1 MNHLAMRHDRGLG
14 HPYLSRRLKKMFLA
28 RPLLQLLAGVIL
40 ASLSILDPRLNQ
52 CPRCFKIMI
61 SPGFFNPLGRRAWLF
76 ATACVLQFSHS
87 AIYAQ
92 VGPAEGREGL
102 VELSSQ
108 DARLKGHY
116 AVPGFKVQIV
126 AAEPAIIDPTAMAF
140 DDQGRL
146 YVSEWRKADRMY
158 DTFDTI
164 KLPEGGTQR
173 ITRRRKATMDI
184 VKRLEDRDKD
194 GIYEYSE
201 VVVDGAEMPSS
212 IFPWKGSL
220 YLTCVG
226 RLEKWSDEDGDGK
239 FETRTIVADG
249 FCGFYHHWLSGM
261 TLGTDGWLYLTA
273 GDNDNH
279 VVGSDG
285 SRVEISRCGGVIRS
299 RPDGSRMNMFALG
312 FRNPYRD
319 LVFNSNF
326 DAFVVDNDNEDGSK
340 FQGVR
345 LINPVEEGDYG
356 WRLLPGAFCCRPDFD
371 RGAVDGELPGKLPI
385 VAKTGRGAPAG
396 LAVYH
401 GTAFPDRFRDLMI
414 YPDVFRKLVRAYEV
428 EPKGGANSL
437 KREITLMTADDDLF
451 RPCQTVVGPDGAI
464 YVLDWRSNSGGA
476 GRLWGDGQFG
486 RLYKITW
493 GGTPQEP
500 ARTVRPKADW
510 SHITGAADAQLLE
523 MLRSKDY
530 QQADRALREIVER
543 GAKSRA
549 GLQALL
555 NDKSAPVR
563 ARCLGLQG
571 LRQLWNSDVEAILIA
586 ALSDPEFQVRRL
598 AAQAI
603 SWEPTKS
610 RPDFVPVLESHLARE
625 TNGQVIRELAL
636 AIGRHATDNP
646 ARAAET
652 LLTWLHDHPTQ
663 DVATRDAFIR
673 GIERLGET
681 AVEVVAQNVRLG
693 TDSKRANAVG
703 VFSAMRTEPAAR
715 RLPDL
720 VVLPNLSADDRL
732 VFVRMFKDIP
742 LNIPVATVKL
752 VQYVQAHPELDAR
765 IELATLQNVRLA
777 GLPAHDLVARLM
789 DDSDE
794 SVRIAAIGYA
804 SESRF
809 PSLST
814 KLASRL
820 TDSKRSASERLAV
833 LRALRSTGAGA
844 FDMIAKAAQTDDP
857 DTTWTVAVLR
867 GLSETNR
874 TKAIPFLE
882 KALANSSDEVHSD
895 ALALLGEQPQTA
907 LRLGQLYVD
916 GKLKTSDAPNVLAAL
931 RKFNTDPHRALQTKI
946 EKQIEDSIKSIDRVA
961 LAGLVEKAN
970 PWRGMG
976 VFLKE
981 GGARCTTCHKMESI
995 GGNVGPAL
1003 TGAFQSYS
1011 VEKLIESMLEPSK
1024 ELKEGYESYKVALKN
1039 GRVVSGTK
1047 VSQDAK
1053 TLVMREASGQELRID
1068 VAEIDE
1074 QARETISL
1082 MPLGLVADLSQ
1093 QELADLLAF
1102 LRHKPAQES
1111 LKTIERVRR
1120 VMSIG
1125 PVPIEADGKSVA
1137 LARPNLAKSLIGQDG
1152 QTIGWA
1158 ALDTSSAGTMNLR
1171 GQFGTNPGRAYS
1183 VVWVESPLDQAAGL
1197 RAGQEGAARVYLNG
1211 AKIGTL
1217 KASANAKPDDTP
1229 LVLNLKKGWNVITIA
1244 SDRAATGENRVQL
1257 LIQSAVPVKTS
1268 AVGPETTTAAAGE

>member
-1 MNHLAMRHDRGLG
+1 MISRFFAGRKTACIFALAMMSASCALFTH
-14 HPYLSRRLKKMFLA
+14 
-28 RPLLQLLAGVIL
+28 QL
-40 ASLSILDPRLNQ
+40 
-52 CPRCFKIMI
+52 M
-61 SPGFFNPLGRRAWLF
+61 
-76 ATACVLQFSHS
+76 
-87 AIYAQ
+87 AQ

-102 VELSSQ
+102 VDLGNQ
-108 DARLKGHY
+108 DPRLKGHY
-116 AVPGFKVQIV
+116 GVPGFKVQIV
-126 AAEPAIIDPTAMAF
+126 AAEPTIIDPTAMAF

-146 YVSEWRKADRMY
+146 YVAEWRKADRMY

-173 ITRRRKATMDI
+173 ITRRRKATMDV

-194 GIYEYSE
+194 GIYEHSE

-226 RLEKWSDEDGDGK
+226 RLEKWSDADGDGR
-239 FETRTIVADG
+239 FETRDIIADG

-279 VVGSDG
+279 VVGADG
-285 SRVEISRCGGVIRS
+285 SRVEVSRCGGVFRS
-299 RPDGSRMNMFALG
+299 RPDATRMNLFALG

-428 EPKGGANSL
+428 EPKGGANVL

-476 GRLWGDGQFG
+476 GRLWGDGQWG

-493 GGTPQEP
+493 GGTDKEP
-500 ARTVRPKADW
+500 ALAVRPRADW
-510 SHITGAADAQLLE
+510 THVTGATDAQLFE
-523 MLRSKDY
+523 MLRGKDY
-530 QQADRALREIVER
+530 QQSDRALRELVER
-543 GAKSRA
+543 GEKSRD
-549 GLQALL
+549 GLFALL
-555 NDKSAPVR
+555 NDKSAPER

-571 LRQLWNSDVEAILIA
+571 LRQLWNADVEATLVA
-586 ALSDPEFQVRRL
+586 ALDDTSFQVRRL
-598 AAQAI
+598 AAQAL
-603 SWEPTKS
+603 SWEPTKP
-610 RPDFVPVLESHLARE
+610 RPDFVPVLEAHLPRE
-625 TNGQVIRELAL
+625 KNGQVQRELAL

-646 ARAAET
+646 ARAGEVM
-652 LLTWLHDHPTQ
+652 LTWLHDHADA

-673 GIERLGET
+673 SIERLGET
-681 AVEVVAQNVRLG
+681 AVEVVAQTIRLG
-693 TDSKRANAVG
+693 TDSRRRNAVG

-720 VVLPNLSADDRL
+720 VVLPNLSPDDRL

-765 IELATLQNVRLA
+765 IELATLQNVRMA
-777 GLPAHDLVARLM
+777 GLPATELIARLL
-789 DDSDE
+789 DDTDE
-794 SVRIAAIGYA
+794 SVRIAATQYA

-809 PSLST
+809 PNLSA
-814 KLASRL
+814 KLADRL
-820 TDSKRSASERLAV
+820 TDTKRSAAERLAV
-833 LRALRSTGAGA
+833 LGALRTTGAGA
-844 FDMIAKAAQTDDP
+844 FDLIAKAAEGVSDDSA
-857 DTTWTVAVLR
+857 WTISVLR
-867 GLSETNR
+867 GLSTTDR
-874 TKAIPFLE
+874 KRSIPYLE
-882 KALANSSDEVHSD
+882 RALTSQSDDVRAD
-895 ALALLGEQPQTA
+895 ALSLLGEQPETA
-907 LRLGQLYVD
+907 LGLGRLYVEN
-916 GKLKTSDAPNVLAAL
+916 KLKPADAPSVLASL
-931 RKFNTDPHRALQTKI
+931 RKFDTQEHRDLQSRI
-946 EKQIEDSIKSIDRVA
+946 EKQIEDSIKSIDRIA

-970 PWRGMG
+970 PWLGMG
-976 VFLKE
+976 VFLRE
-981 GGARCTTCHKMESI
+981 GGARCTTCHRMESI
-995 GGNVGPAL
+995 GGSVGPAL

-1011 VEKLIESMLEPSK
+1011 VEKLIESILEPSK

-1039 GRVVSGTK
+1039 GRVVSGIK
-1047 VSQDAK
+1047 VSQDDK
-1053 TLVMREASGQELRID
+1053 TLVLRDASGQELRID

-1074 QARETISL
+1074 QARDSVSL
-1082 MPLGLVADLSQ
+1082 MPVGLVADLSR
-1093 QELADLLAF
+1093 QEMADLLAF
-1102 LRHKPAQES
+1102 LRNKTAQES
-1111 LKTIERVRR
+1111 LKTLQQVKRVTA
-1120 VMSIG
+1120 IG
-1125 PVPIEADGKSVA
+1125 PVPIEPDGKSVD
-1137 LARPNLAKSLIGQDG
+1137 LARPDLSRNLTGQDG
-1152 QTIGWA
+1152 QTIGWVE
-1158 ALDTSSAGTMNLR
+1158 LDSASSGMMNLR
-1171 GQFGTNPGRAYS
+1171 GQFGTNPGRAYTAL
-1183 VVWVESPLDQAAGL
+1183 WIESPVDQSAGV
-1197 RAGQEGAARVYLNG
+1197 RVGIEGASRLYLNG
-1211 AKIGTL
+1211 QKVTTL
-1217 KASANAKPDDTP
+1217 KPTPNAKLDETP
-1229 LVLNLKKGWNVITIA
+1229 VELRLKKGWNVLTIA
-1244 SDRAATGENRVQL
+1244 SDRVPSGDNRLQLWIQAATSVNL
-1257 LIQSAVPVKTS
+1257 SAEVPK
-1268 AVGPETTTAAAGE
+1268 AAQPAAEE

>member
-1 MNHLAMRHDRGLG
+1 MIF
-14 HPYLSRRLKKMFLA
+14 RRFA
-28 RPLLQLLAGVIL
+28 NSIGQCAG
-40 ASLSILDPRLNQ
+40 
-52 CPRCFKIMI
+52 
-61 SPGFFNPLGRRAWLF
+61 LF
-76 ATACVLQFSHS
+76 AFALTLIAQSS
-87 AIYAQ
+87 ALFAQ
-92 VGPAEGREGL
+92 VGPAESREGL
-102 VELSSQ
+102 VELSGQ
-108 DARLKGHY
+108 DPRLKGHY

-126 AAEPAIIDPTAMAF
+126 ASEPAIIDPTAMAF

-146 YVSEWRKADRMY
+146 YVSEWRKADHMF
-158 DTFDTI
+158 DTFDVI

-173 ITRRRKATMDI
+173 ITRRRKASTDI

-194 GIYEYSE
+194 GIYEHSE
-201 VVVDGAEMPSS
+201 IVVDGAEMPSS

-239 FETRTIVADG
+239 FETRSIVADG

-299 RPDGSRMNMFALG
+299 RPDGSRMNMFAMG

-396 LAVYH
+396 LSVYH
-401 GTAFPDRFRDLMI
+401 GTAFPERFRDLMI

-428 EPKGGANSL
+428 EPKGGANIL

-451 RPCQTVVGPDGAI
+451 RPCQTVVGPDGAM

-493 GGTPQEP
+493 GGTDKEP
-500 ARTVRPKADW
+500 ALAARPKNDW
-510 SHITGAADAQLLE
+510 THVTGATDAALLS
-523 MLRSKDY
+523 MLRSLDY
-530 QQADRALREIVER
+530 QQADRALREVVER

-549 GLQALL
+549 GLFALL
-555 NDKSAPVR
+555 NDKQAPVR
-563 ARCLGLQG
+563 ARTLGLQG
-571 LRQLWNSDVEAILIA
+571 LRQLWNGDVEAALIT
-586 ALSDPEFQVRRL
+586 ALNDPEFQIRRL
-598 AAQAI
+598 AAQAL
-603 SWEPTKS
+603 SWEPVKS

-625 TNGQVIRELAL
+625 TNGQVLRELAL
-636 AIGRHATDNP
+636 AVGRHATDNP
-646 ARAAET
+646 ARAAE
-652 LLTWLHDHPTQ
+652 LMLNWLHDHSNQ

-673 GIERLGET
+673 SIERLGET
-681 AVEVVAQNVRLG
+681 AVEVVAQTIRLG

-720 VVLPNLSADDRL
+720 VILPNLSADDRL

-742 LNIPVATVKL
+742 LNIPVATAKL
-752 VQYVQAHPELDAR
+752 VQFVQANPDLDAR

-777 GLPAHDLVARLM
+777 GLPAHDLIARLL

-794 SVRIAAIGYA
+794 SVRVAAVQYA

-809 PSLST
+809 PKLGE
-814 KLASRL
+814 KLADRL
-820 TDSKRSASERLAV
+820 TDTRRSPAERLAT
-833 LRALRSTGAGA
+833 LRALRSTGKAA
-844 FDMIAKAAQTDDP
+844 FDVIAKAAEGSDTDP
-857 DTTWTVAVLR
+857 TWTIAVLR
-867 GLSETNR
+867 GLAETNR
-874 TKAIPFLE
+874 NLAIPYLE
-882 KALANSSDEVHSD
+882 KALSSASEEVHAD

-907 LRLGQLYVD
+907 LRLGQLYVEN
-916 GKLKTSDAPNVLAAL
+916 KLKPGDAPNVLAAL
-931 RKFNTDPHRALQTKI
+931 RKFDTEAHRTVQDKI
-946 EKQIEDSIKSIDRVA
+946 QKQIEDSIKSIDRIA
-961 LAGLVEKAN
+961 LAGLVEKAD

-981 GGARCTTCHKMESI
+981 GGGRCTTCHKMESV

-1011 VEKLIESMLEPSK
+1011 VEKLIESILEPSK

-1039 GRVVSGTK
+1039 GRVVSGIK

-1053 TLVMREASGQELRID
+1053 TLVLREASGQELRID

-1074 QARETISL
+1074 QARESISL
-1082 MPLGLVADLSQ
+1082 MPVGLVADLSQ

-1111 LKTIERVRR
+1111 LKTIERVKR
-1120 VMSIG
+1120 VMAIG
-1125 PVPIEADGKSVA
+1125 PVPMEEDGKSVS
-1137 LARPNLAKSLIGQDG
+1137 LAQPNLAKTMVGQEG
-1152 QTIGWA
+1152 QNIGWV
-1158 ALDTSSAGTMNLR
+1158 ALDTSTAGTMNLR
-1171 GQFGTNPGRAYS
+1171 GQFGTNPGRAYVS
-1183 VVWVESPLDQAAGL
+1183 VWIESPVVQPIGI
-1197 RAGQEGAARVYLNG
+1197 RVGVEGASRLYLNG
-1211 AKIGTL
+1211 AKVASL
-1217 KASANAKPDDTP
+1217 KPSVSARPDDTP
-1229 LVLNLKKGWNVITIA
+1229 VVLPLKKGWNLVTMA
-1244 SDRAATGENRVQL
+1244 SDRASVGENRLQIQV
-1257 LIQSAVPVKTS
+1257 QSAVPVKLS
-1268 AVGPETTTAAAGE
+1268 ATGPETTTAASEE

>member
-1 MNHLAMRHDRGLG
+1 
-14 HPYLSRRLKKMFLA
+14 
-28 RPLLQLLAGVIL
+28 
-40 ASLSILDPRLNQ
+40 
-52 CPRCFKIMI
+52 MI
-61 SPGFFNPLGRRAWLF
+61 FTGFAKPFGRRAWLF
-76 ATACVLQFSHS
+76 AAACLVQLSSS
-87 AIYAQ
+87 AAYAQ

-102 VELSSQ
+102 VELSGQ

-126 AAEPAIIDPTAMAF
+126 ASEPAIVDPTAMAF

-146 YVSEWRKADRMY
+146 YVAEWRKADRMY
-158 DTFDTI
+158 DVFDTI

-173 ITRRRKATMDI
+173 ITRRRKSSVDI
-184 VKRLEDRDKD
+184 DKRLEDRDKD
-194 GIYEYSE
+194 GIYEHSE

-212 IFPWKGSL
+212 IFPWKGAL

-226 RLEKWSDEDGDGK
+226 RLEKWSDEDGDGR

-299 RPDGSRMNMFALG
+299 RPDGSRMNMFAFG

-319 LVFNSNF
+319 LAFNSNF

-428 EPKGGANSL
+428 EPKGGANVL

-451 RPCQTVVGPDGAI
+451 RPCQTVVGPDGAL

-476 GRLWGDGQFG
+476 GRLWGDGQWG

-493 GGTPQEP
+493 GGTKDEP
-500 ARTVRPKADW
+500 ARTVRPQANWNHVTK
-510 SHITGAADAQLLE
+510 AADADLFN
-523 MLRSKDY
+523 MLRDKDY
-530 QQADRALREIVER
+530 QQADRALRELVER
-543 GAKSRA
+543 GGKSRA
-549 GLQALL
+549 GFLALL
-555 NDKSAPVR
+555 NDKAAPVR
-563 ARCLGLQG
+563 ARSLGLQG
-571 LRQLWNSDVEAILIA
+571 LRQLWNSDVEAILVA
-586 ALSDPEFQVRRL
+586 ALDDPEFQIRRL
-598 AAQAI
+598 AAQAL

-610 RPDFVPVLESHLARE
+610 RPDFVPVLEAHLARE
-625 TNGQVIRELAL
+625 TNGQVLRELAL

-646 ARAAET
+646 ARAAE
-652 LLTWLHDHPTQ
+652 LMLTWLHDHAAQ

-673 GIERLGET
+673 SIERLGET
-681 AVEVVAQNVRLG
+681 AVEVVAQTIRLG
-693 TDSKRANAVG
+693 SESRRSNAVG

-720 VVLPNLSADDRL
+720 VILPNLTADDRL

-777 GLPAHDLVARLM
+777 GLPATELVARLM
-789 DDSDE
+789 GDSDE
-794 SVRIAAIGYA
+794 SVRIAAIQYA

-809 PSLST
+809 PN
-814 KLASRL
+814 LAANLAGRL
-820 TDSKRSASERLAV
+820 TDTKLSAAERLAA

-844 FDMIAKAAQTDDP
+844 FDVIAKAAETDAN

-867 GLSETNR
+867 GLAETNR
-874 TKAIPFLE
+874 AKAIPFLE
-882 KALANSSDEVHSD
+882 KALSSPSEEVHSD

-907 LRLGQLYVD
+907 LRLGQLYVE
-916 GKLKTSDAPNVLAAL
+916 GKLKQGDAPNVLSAL
-931 RKFNTDPHRALQTKI
+931 RKFNSDAHRELQGKI
-946 EKQIEDSIKSIDRVA
+946 EKQIEESIKSIDRVA

-981 GGARCTTCHKMESI
+981 GGARCTTCHKMESV
-995 GGNVGPAL
+995 GGSVGPAL

-1011 VEKLIESMLEPSK
+1011 VEKLIESILEPSK

-1039 GRVVSGTK
+1039 GRVVSGIK

-1053 TLVMREASGQELRID
+1053 TLVMREASGQELRLD
-1068 VAEIDE
+1068 VAEIEE
-1074 QARETISL
+1074 QARESISL

-1102 LRHKPAQES
+1102 LRSKPAQES

-1120 VMSIG
+1120 LMSVG
-1125 PVPIEADGKSVA
+1125 PLPLEADGKSVS
-1137 LARPNLAKSLIGQDG
+1137 LAKPDMAKSLIGQDG
-1152 QTIGWA
+1152 QTIGWV
-1158 ALDTSSAGTMNLR
+1158 ALDTASAGTMNLR

-1183 VVWVESPLDQAAGL
+1183 AFWLESPVDQAVGL

-1211 AKIGTL
+1211 DKVATL
-1217 KASANAKPDDTP
+1217 KPAANARPDDTP
-1229 LVLNLKKGWNVITIA
+1229 IVLNLKKGWNVVSLA
-1244 SDRAATGENRVQL
+1244 SDRAAVGENRLQL
-1257 LIQSAVPVKTS
+1257 LIQSAVPVRIS
-1268 AVGPETTTAAAGE
+1268 ATGPETTTAAAGE